1 MIISM
6 AHILFL
12 CTGNSCRSQMAEGFA
27 RHFHGDHHTFYSAGI
42 ATHGLNPYAL
52 TVMAEAG
59 VPIPHHSSDLVDQYL
74 EEPIEYVV
82 TVCDHARETCP
93 VFPKQAHIVP
103 MPFRDPPGLAKEM
116 TDEADKLAI
125 YREVRDEI
133 RQAMESLPTTLGL

>member
-1 MIISM
+1 
-6 AHILFL
+6 
-12 CTGNSCRSQMAEGFA
+12 MAEGFA

-52 TVMAEAG
+52 TVMAEVG

-93 VFPKQAHIVP
+93 VFSETSTSSRCHFV
-103 MPFRDPPGLAKEM
+103 
-116 TDEADKLAI
+116 
-125 YREVRDEI
+125 
-133 RQAMESLPTTLGL
+133 TLQDWLKK